1 MLKSVTKNDLPNK
14 IFTKKSTH
22 ILGLGGGC
30 VKKNLLEVLQNVN
43 KVSMDGGIVGDLYFL
58 IFCTINIYN

>member
-22 ILGLGGGC
+22 ILGLGG
-30 VKKNLLEVLQNVN
+30 KKNLLEVLQNVN